1 MKLDSKST
9 SSKIETGSWNWD
21 RLEKLKSKL
30 KSKLKTEIE
39 TEIEVDWKLK
49 PRSKLRS
56 NLKTEIETEIEVD
69 WKLKPR
75 SKWKPKLKTCSET
88 HCRLVVIVDV
98 KKSNQFWWNIWGE
111 KSNHFWGNIW
121 REKKQPKDETRELI
135 KEKKEVTSKTAFCT
149 SQKKWRYI
157 FCRKSFFTTKH
168 KILKRQKKATFEA
181 ASFDD
186 MYEVKKGNQF
196 CWNVWGEK
204 GKKK

>member
-1 MKLDSKST
+1 MFYSADQRSVKLDSKST
-9 SSKIETGSWNWD
+9 SSKVETGSWNWD

-135 KEKKEVTSKTAFCT
+135 KEKKRSN
-149 SQKKWRYI
+149 I
-157 FCRKSFFTTKH
+157 
-168 KILKRQKKATFEA
+168 
-181 ASFDD
+181 
-186 MYEVKKGNQF
+186 
-196 CWNVWGEK
+196 
-204 GKKK
+204 

>member
-1 MKLDSKST
+1 MKQDSKST
-9 SSKIETGSWNWD
+9 SSKVETGSWNWD
-21 RLEKLKSKL
+21 RLEKL

-49 PRSKLRS
+49 SRSKLRS

-88 HCRLVVIVDV
+88 HCRLVDV

-157 FCRKSFFTTKH
+157 FCRKSFFATKH
-168 KILKRQKKATFEA
+168 KILKRQKKVKKKATTEA
-181 ASFDD
+181 ASFDETYH
-186 MYEVKKGNQF
+186 MKKSNQF
-196 CWNVWGEK
+196 WGNIWGEK